1 MKIQSVIPEGMIMS
15 KNVNSSVSYEGVS
28 QTFLRDRLRVHRRQS
43 QRATPFNLLV
53 LIDVA
58 FIGLLF
64 SLLFTRFVMVPGMD
78 MEFLRTDLKMNPSTS
93 NIVVL
98 SIENKDTIFFDGGI
112 YNLMSID
119 SALERYIQSHPE
131 KANTTLVVRSDSDMN
146 LESFLD
152 LCSKAEKVGYSSIQ
166 IMGQN
171 PPEAKPFE

>member
-1 MKIQSVIPEGMIMS
+1 MS
-15 KNVNSSVSYEGVS
+15 KYINPLNLSENVS
-28 QTFLRDRLRVHRRQS
+28 QAFLRDRLRVHRRQS

-64 SLLFTRFVMVPGMD
+64 SLLFTRFVMIPGMD
-78 MEFLRTDLKMNPSTS
+78 VEFLRTDLKMNPSST

-112 YNLMSID
+112 YNLLSID
-119 SALERYIQSHPE
+119 SALEQYIQSHPE
-131 KANTTLVVRSDSDMN
+131 KTNTSLVIRSDSDMD

-171 PPEAKPFE
+171 PRASKSFE